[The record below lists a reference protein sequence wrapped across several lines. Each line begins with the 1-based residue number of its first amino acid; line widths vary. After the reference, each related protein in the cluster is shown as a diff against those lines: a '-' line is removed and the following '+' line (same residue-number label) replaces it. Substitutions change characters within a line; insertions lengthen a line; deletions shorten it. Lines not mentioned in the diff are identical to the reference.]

1 MSNKTPQQ
9 IIAEK
14 KAAELAAEL
23 AASAKATKLP
33 EDVITSNDATK
44 TEASSVDTAAL
55 LAQLAAAN
63 AALAAKD
70 AELEKVKAKLPV
82 NDYITLRGSSPTFS
96 VVIEGKRCLFVN
108 FLFITRD
115 RLLANKILAEFPN
128 ITEVKE
134 DEQSIQHVMPEVSQ
148 VIYPS
153 RCNRGN

>member
-9 IIAEK
+9 ILAEK
-14 KAAELAAEL
+14 KAAEAA
-23 AASAKATKLP
+23 ATKTP
-33 EDVITSNDATK
+33 EVPKDVITSTNAAEPK
-44 TEASSVDTAAL
+44 VDTSVL

-70 AELEKVKAKLPV
+70 AELAKVIAKLPV

-148 VIYPS
+148 VI
-153 RCNRGN
+153 

>member
-9 IIAEK
+9 IIAEQ
-14 KAAELAAEL
+14 KAAELAA
-23 AASAKATKLP
+23 SLP
-33 EDVITSNDATK
+33 KDVITSGDATK
-44 TEASSVDTAAL
+44 TEPTTQDTAAL

-63 AALAAKD
+63 AALTAKD

-96 VVIEGKRCLFVN
+96 VVVEGKRCLFVN

-134 DEQSIQHVMPEVSQ
+134 DEQSIQHAMPEVSQ
-148 VIYPS
+148 II
-153 RCNRGN
+153 

>member
-9 IIAEK
+9 ILAEK
-14 KAAELAAEL
+14 KAVNLPANKEV
-23 AASAKATKLP
+23 KLP
-33 EDVITSNDATK
+33 ENVITSADAANTQPS
-44 TEASSVDTAAL
+44 AQDTASL
-55 LAQLAAAN
+55 RAQLAAAN
-63 AALAAKD
+63 AALQAKD

-96 VVIEGKRCLFVN
+96 VVVEGKRCLFVN

-115 RLLANKILAEFPN
+115 RLLANKILAEYPN

-148 VIYPS
+148 VI
-153 RCNRGN
+153 

>member
-9 IIAEK
+9 IIAER
-14 KAAELAAEL
+14 KAAELAA
-23 AASAKATKLP
+23 AAKAAELP
-33 EDVITSNDATK
+33 KDVITSNDATK
-44 TEASSVDTAAL
+44 PTQDTAAL
-55 LAQLAAAN
+55 LAQLAAAQ

-96 VVIEGKRCLFVN
+96 VVVEGKRCLFVN

-148 VIYPS
+148 VI
-153 RCNRGN
+153 

>member
-9 IIAEK
+9 ILAEQ
-14 KAAELAAEL
+14 KAAELAAQQKE
-23 AASAKATKLP
+23 TQLP
-33 EDVITSNDATK
+33 KDVITSNDATK
-44 TEASSVDTAAL
+44 TKDSTAAL

-96 VVIEGKRCLFVN
+96 VVVEGKRCLFVN

-148 VIYPS
+148 VI
-153 RCNRGN
+153 

>member
-9 IIAEK
+9 ILAEK
-14 KAAELAAEL
+14 KAAELAA
-23 AASAKATKLP
+23 AAKASELP
-33 EDVITSNDATK
+33 KDVITSNDATK
-44 TEASSVDTAAL
+44 TEPPTQDTAAL

-148 VIYPS
+148 VI
-153 RCNRGN
+153 

>member
-9 IIAEK
+9 IIAER
-14 KAAELAAEL
+14 KAAELAA
-23 AASAKATKLP
+23 AAKAAELP
-33 EDVITSNDATK
+33 KDVITSGAATK
-44 TEASSVDTAAL
+44 TEQPAQDTAAL

-96 VVIEGKRCLFVN
+96 VVVEGKRCLFVN

-148 VIYPS
+148 VI
-153 RCNRGN
+153 

>member
-9 IIAEK
+9 ILAEK
-14 KAAELAAEL
+14 KAKELAAQQKEP
-23 AASAKATKLP
+23 KLP

-44 TEASSVDTAAL
+44 TETNAVDTSAL

-96 VVIEGKRCLFVN
+96 VVVEGKRCLFVN

-148 VIYPS
+148 VI
-153 RCNRGN
+153 

>member
-9 IIAEK
+9 ILAEK
-14 KAAELAAEL
+14 KVAEVAAA
-23 AASAKATKLP
+23 AKAP
-33 EDVITSNDATK
+33 EVPKDVITSNDAAK
-44 TEASSVDTAAL
+44 TEPSAQDTAAL

-115 RLLANKILAEFPN
+115 RLLANKILAEYPN

-148 VIYPS
+148 VI
-153 RCNRGN
+153 

>member
-14 KAAELAAEL
+14 KAAELAASE
-23 AASAKATKLP
+23 KVTTLP
-33 EDVITSNDATK
+33 KDVITSNDATK
-44 TEASSVDTAAL
+44 TEQPAQDTAAL
-55 LAQLAAAN
+55 LAQLAAAQ

-96 VVIEGKRCLFVN
+96 VVVEGKRCLFVN

-148 VIYPS
+148 VI
-153 RCNRGN
+153 

>member
-14 KAAELAAEL
+14 KAAELAA
-23 AASAKATKLP
+23 SGKVTTLP
-33 EDVITSNDATK
+33 KDVITSGDATK
-44 TEASSVDTAAL
+44 TEPTTQDTAAL

-96 VVIEGKRCLFVN
+96 VVVEGKRCLFVN

-115 RLLANKILAEFPN
+115 RLLANKILSEFPN

-148 VIYPS
+148 VI
-153 RCNRGN
+153 

>member
-14 KAAELAAEL
+14 KAAELAASE
-23 AASAKATKLP
+23 KVTTLP
-33 EDVITSNDATK
+33 KDVITSDAATK
-44 TEASSVDTAAL
+44 TEPTTQDTSAL

-96 VVIEGKRCLFVN
+96 VVVEGKRCLFVN

-115 RLLANKILAEFPN
+115 RLLANKILAEFTN

-148 VIYPS
+148 VI
-153 RCNRGN
+153 

>member
-14 KAAELAAEL
+14 KVAETSATNKE
-23 AASAKATKLP
+23 AKA
-33 EDVITSNDATK
+33 DVANTQPSAQ
-44 TEASSVDTAAL
+44 DTASL

-63 AALAAKD
+63 AALQAKD

-115 RLLANKILAEFPN
+115 RLLANKILAEYPN

-148 VIYPS
+148 VI
-153 RCNRGN
+153 

>member
-14 KAAELAAEL
+14 KAAELAASEK
-23 AASAKATKLP
+23 ASTLP
-33 EDVITSNDATK
+33 KDVITSDDATK
-44 TEASSVDTAAL
+44 TEPTTQDTAAL

-96 VVIEGKRCLFVN
+96 VVVEGKRCLFVN

-148 VIYPS
+148 VI
-153 RCNRGN
+153 

>member
-14 KAAELAAEL
+14 KAAELAASGKAAEL
-23 AASAKATKLP
+23 PK
-33 EDVITSNDATK
+33 DVITSDAATK
-44 TEASSVDTAAL
+44 TEQPAQDTAAL

-96 VVIEGKRCLFVN
+96 VVVEGKRCLFVN

-115 RLLANKILAEFPN
+115 RLLANKILAEYPN

-148 VIYPS
+148 VI
-153 RCNRGN
+153 

>member
-9 IIAEK
+9 ILAEK
-14 KAAELAAEL
+14 KAAELAASEKVTTL
-23 AASAKATKLP
+23 QK
-33 EDVITSNDATK
+33 DVITSGDATK
-44 TEASSVDTAAL
+44 TEQPAQDTAAL

-96 VVIEGKRCLFVN
+96 VVVEGKRCLFVN

-148 VIYPS
+148 VI
-153 RCNRGN
+153 

>member
-14 KAAELAAEL
+14 KATEVAAAAKPVNLPANVVTSADAAEP
-23 AASAKATKLP
+23 K
-33 EDVITSNDATK
+33 EDTS
-44 TEASSVDTAAL
+44 VL
-55 LAQLAAAN
+55 LAQLAAAQ

-148 VIYPS
+148 VI
-153 RCNRGN
+153 

>member
-14 KAAELAAEL
+14 KAAAAKAAKAAEL
-23 AASAKATKLP
+23 PK
-33 EDVITSNDATK
+33 DVITSDAATK
-44 TEASSVDTAAL
+44 TEPTTQDTAAL

-96 VVIEGKRCLFVN
+96 VVVEGKRCLFVN

-148 VIYPS
+148 VI
-153 RCNRGN
+153 

>member
-9 IIAEK
+9 ILAEK
-14 KAAELAAEL
+14 KAAELAASE
-23 AASAKATKLP
+23 KVTTLP
-33 EDVITSNDATK
+33 KDVITSGDATK
-44 TEASSVDTAAL
+44 TEPTMQDTSVL

-96 VVIEGKRCLFVN
+96 VVVEGKRCLFVN

-148 VIYPS
+148 VI
-153 RCNRGN
+153 

>member
-1 MSNKTPQQ
+1 MSNKTTQQ
-9 IIAEK
+9 ILAEK
-14 KAAELAAEL
+14 KAAAAATPVNVPANVITTTDAAEP
-23 AASAKATKLP
+23 K
-33 EDVITSNDATK
+33 EDTS
-44 TEASSVDTAAL
+44 AL
-55 LAQLAAAN
+55 LAQLAAAI

-115 RLLANKILAEFPN
+115 RLLANKILAEYPN

-148 VIYPS
+148 VI
-153 RCNRGN
+153 

>member
-14 KAAELAAEL
+14 KAVET
-23 AASAKATKLP
+23 SATNKEVKLP
-33 EDVITSNDATK
+33 ENVITSADAANT
-44 TEASSVDTAAL
+44 TQDTAAL

-96 VVIEGKRCLFVN
+96 VVVEGKRCLFVN

-148 VIYPS
+148 VI
-153 RCNRGN
+153 

>member
-14 KAAELAAEL
+14 KAAELAA
-23 AASAKATKLP
+23 AAKVTTLP

-44 TEASSVDTAAL
+44 TEPTAQDTAAL
-55 LAQLAAAN
+55 LAQLAAAQ
-63 AALAAKD
+63 AALSAKD

-96 VVIEGKRCLFVN
+96 VVVEGKRCLFVN

-134 DEQSIQHVMPEVSQ
+134 DEQSIQHIMPEVSQ
-148 VIYPS
+148 VI
-153 RCNRGN
+153 

>member
-14 KAAELAAEL
+14 KAAELAA
-23 AASAKATKLP
+23 AAKAAELP
-33 EDVITSNDATK
+33 KDVITSDDATK

-108 FLFITRD
+108 FLFITRV

-148 VIYPS
+148 VI
-153 RCNRGN
+153 

>member
-9 IIAEK
+9 ILAEK
-14 KAAELAAEL
+14 KAGELAAQQKE
-23 AASAKATKLP
+23 TQLP
-33 EDVITSNDATK
+33 KDIITSNDATK
-44 TEASSVDTAAL
+44 TTDSTADTSVL

-115 RLLANKILAEFPN
+115 RLLANKILAEYPN

-148 VIYPS
+148 VI
-153 RCNRGN
+153 

>member
-14 KAAELAAEL
+14 KAAELAASE
-23 AASAKATKLP
+23 KAPSLP
-33 EDVITSNDATK
+33 KDVITSNDATK
-44 TEASSVDTAAL
+44 PEQDTASL

-63 AALAAKD
+63 AALAEKD

-96 VVIEGKRCLFVN
+96 VVVEGKRCLFVN

-148 VIYPS
+148 VI
-153 RCNRGN
+153 

>member
-14 KAAELAAEL
+14 KAAELAAAL

-96 VVIEGKRCLFVN
+96 VVVEGKRCLFVN

-148 VIYPS
+148 VI
-153 RCNRGN
+153 

>member
-14 KAAELAAEL
+14 KAAELAASE
-23 AASAKATKLP
+23 KVTTLP
-33 EDVITSNDATK
+33 KDVITSDDATK
-44 TEASSVDTAAL
+44 TEPTTQDTSVL
-55 LAQLAAAN
+55 LAQLAAAQ

-148 VIYPS
+148 VI
-153 RCNRGN
+153 

>member
-9 IIAEK
+9 IIAER
-14 KAAELAAEL
+14 KAAELAA
-23 AASAKATKLP
+23 AAKAAELP
-33 EDVITSNDATK
+33 KDVITSNDATK
-44 TEASSVDTAAL
+44 PAQPEPDTAAL

-148 VIYPS
+148 VI
-153 RCNRGN
+153 

>member
-9 IIAEK
+9 IIAER
-14 KAAELAAEL
+14 KAAELAA
-23 AASAKATKLP
+23 AAKAAELP
-33 EDVITSNDATK
+33 KDVITSDAATK

-96 VVIEGKRCLFVN
+96 VVVEGKRCLFVN

-148 VIYPS
+148 VI
-153 RCNRGN
+153 

>member
-14 KAAELAAEL
+14 KAAELAASE
-23 AASAKATKLP
+23 KVTTVPK
-33 EDVITSNDATK
+33 DVITSDDATK
-44 TEASSVDTAAL
+44 TEPTTQDTAAL

-82 NDYITLRGSSPTFS
+82 NDYITLRGSGPTFS
-96 VVIEGKRCLFVN
+96 VVVEGKRCLFVN

-148 VIYPS
+148 VI
-153 RCNRGN
+153 

>member
-9 IIAEK
+9 ILAEK
-14 KAAELAAEL
+14 KAGEAA
-23 AASAKATKLP
+23 AADKPVNLP
-33 EDVITSNDATK
+33 ANVVTSTDATEPK
-44 TEASSVDTAAL
+44 EDTSVL
-55 LAQLAAAN
+55 LAQLAAAQ

-115 RLLANKILAEFPN
+115 RLLANKILAEYPN

-148 VIYPS
+148 VI
-153 RCNRGN
+153 

>member
-9 IIAEK
+9 ILAEK
-14 KAAELAAEL
+14 KAAEVTATAKPVNLPANVVTSTDAA
-23 AASAKATKLP
+23 KPK
-33 EDVITSNDATK
+33 EDTS
-44 TEASSVDTAAL
+44 AL
-55 LAQLAAAN
+55 LAQLAAAQ

-115 RLLANKILAEFPN
+115 RLLANKILAEYPN

-148 VIYPS
+148 VI
-153 RCNRGN
+153 

>member
-9 IIAEK
+9 IIAEM
-14 KAAELAAEL
+14 KAAELP
-23 AASAKATKLP
+23 K
-33 EDVITSNDATK
+33 DVITSDAATQP
-44 TEASSVDTAAL
+44 AQDTAAL

-96 VVIEGKRCLFVN
+96 VVVEGKRCLFVN

-148 VIYPS
+148 VI
-153 RCNRGN
+153 

>member
-14 KAAELAAEL
+14 KAASE
-23 AASAKATKLP
+23 KVTTLP
-33 EDVITSNDATK
+33 KDVITSGDATK
-44 TEASSVDTAAL
+44 TEPTTQDTSAL

-96 VVIEGKRCLFVN
+96 VVVEGKRCLFVN

-148 VIYPS
+148 VI
-153 RCNRGN
+153 

>member
-14 KAAELAAEL
+14 KAAELAASE
-23 AASAKATKLP
+23 KVTTLP
-33 EDVITSNDATK
+33 KDVITSDDATK
-44 TEASSVDTAAL
+44 TEPTTQDTSVL
-55 LAQLAAAN
+55 LAQLAAAQ

-96 VVIEGKRCLFVN
+96 VVVEGKRCLFVN
-108 FLFITRD
+108 VLFITRD

-148 VIYPS
+148 VI
-153 RCNRGN
+153 

>member
-14 KAAELAAEL
+14 KAAELAASE
-23 AASAKATKLP
+23 KATILP
-33 EDVITSNDATK
+33 KDVITSDAATK
-44 TEASSVDTAAL
+44 TEQPAQDTAAL

-96 VVIEGKRCLFVN
+96 VVVEGKRCLFVN

-148 VIYPS
+148 VI
-153 RCNRGN
+153 

>member
-1 MSNKTPQQ
+1 MSNKTPAQL
-9 IIAEK
+9 IAEK
-14 KAAELAAEL
+14 KAAELAA
-23 AASAKATKLP
+23 AAKAAELP
-33 EDVITSNDATK
+33 KDVITSDAATK
-44 TEASSVDTAAL
+44 TEQPAQDTAAL

-96 VVIEGKRCLFVN
+96 VVVEGKRCLFVN

-148 VIYPS
+148 VI
-153 RCNRGN
+153 

>member
-14 KAAELAAEL
+14 KAASE
-23 AASAKATKLP
+23 KVTTLP
-33 EDVITSNDATK
+33 KDVITSGDATK
-44 TEASSVDTAAL
+44 TEPTTQDTAAL
-55 LAQLAAAN
+55 LAQLAAAQ

-96 VVIEGKRCLFVN
+96 VVVEGKRCLFVN

-115 RLLANKILAEFPN
+115 RLLANKILAEYPN

-148 VIYPS
+148 VI
-153 RCNRGN
+153 

>member
-14 KAAELAAEL
+14 KAAELAASE
-23 AASAKATKLP
+23 KVTTLP
-33 EDVITSNDATK
+33 KDVITSGDATK
-44 TEASSVDTAAL
+44 TEPTTQDTAAL

-96 VVIEGKRCLFVN
+96 VVVEGKRCLFVN

-148 VIYPS
+148 VI
-153 RCNRGN
+153 